1 MASTYGTLVSFTK
14 QNNVMTLFAR
24 VTFDTGGVPTLDTT
38 QSKGICSVIEAFVPF
53 TGGVVNSTTSIGTVS
68 SFHKLFTGMTIVGSG
83 VAAGNLI
90 SSMSATGDSITTTLQ
105 NITTANAVAL
115 TANGGQYR
123 FQFGQQSGV
132 RLDTYPKLL
141 MVSATWDE
149 TASSATGSGTTL
161 QLAPAAPN
169 MFVLGSVAFNQ
180 RTIPGSATSGTS
192 DATIQVQ
199 FGNGQGTSF
208 SAYAPKGGEAVRMM
222 FIFGNSGGGLG
233 YNG

>member
-14 QNNVMTLFAR
+14 QNNVMTLYAR
-24 VTFDTGGVPTLDTT
+24 VTFDTNGVPTLDTT
-38 QSKGICSVIEAFVPF
+38 QSKGICSVIENFVTF

-68 SFHKLFTGMTIVGSG
+68 SFHKLFTGMTVLGAG
-83 VAAGNLI
+83 VQTNNLI
-90 SSMSATGDSITTTLQ
+90 SSMSASGDSITTTKQ
-105 NITTANAVAL
+105 NITTADGVAL

-141 MVSATWDE
+141 WIGASWDE
-149 TASSATGSGTTL
+149 TSASASGNASTL

-180 RTIPGSATSGTS
+180 RSVPQTTTSGTT

-208 SAYAPKGGEAVRMM
+208 SAYAPKGGEAVRMT